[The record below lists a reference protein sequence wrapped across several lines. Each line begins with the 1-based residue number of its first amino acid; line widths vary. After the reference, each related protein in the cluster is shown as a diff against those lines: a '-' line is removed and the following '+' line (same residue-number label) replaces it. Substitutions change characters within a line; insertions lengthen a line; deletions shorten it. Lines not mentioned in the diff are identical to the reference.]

1 MVIIYKP
8 PAYFNPFTM
17 RQANQ
22 SRFLK
27 GSFPIARIIAIYRLL
42 ATFLTFFATRPF
54 IPKIPSF
61 YPW

>member
-1 MVIIYKP
+1 
-8 PAYFNPFTM
+8 M

-22 SRFLK
+22 SRFLN
-27 GSFPIARIIAIYRLL
+27 GNFPIARIIAIYRLL
-42 ATFLTFFATRPF
+42 ATFLIFFATRPL